1 MLLGCAIEIDA
12 TPYADA
18 DAAAAAAAK
27 CCILTSMIL
36 SDAHGLPANNSR
48 TERRDVVVTVR

>member
-18 DAAAAAAAK
+18 DAAAAAAK
-27 CCILTSMIL
+27 CCILTSMTL
-36 SDAHGLPANNSR
+36 SDARSLLANNSR
-48 TERRDVVVTVR
+48 T